1 MKYLSH
7 IYKIQEKITRN
18 FNESQYGGSK
28 FKTEIDDFDKSSD
41 NLFLKTDIG
50 KFFVKSLIVV
60 AMIFGGIYFLIPD
73 AKVFK
78 GLETDQNKYI
88 ALTLIQNPR
97 ILWKM
102 SETDESKGNLQ
113 NAIRDMEVA
122 IGLLEMHGAR
132 LEVLQT
138 YQNRL
143 QTLENKKNNAK

>member
-1 MKYLSH
+1 M
-7 IYKIQEKITRN
+7 
-18 FNESQYGGSK
+18 
-28 FKTEIDDFDKSSD
+28 KTEIDDFDKSSD

-60 AMIFGGIYFLIPD
+60 AMIFGGMYFLMPD
-73 AKVFK
+73 ARVFK

-102 SETDESKGNLQ
+102 SETDESKGNLP

>member
-1 MKYLSH
+1 M
-7 IYKIQEKITRN
+7 
-18 FNESQYGGSK
+18 
-28 FKTEIDDFDKSSD
+28 KTEIDDFDKSSD

-60 AMIFGGIYFLIPD
+60 AMIFGGMYFLMPD
-73 AKVFK
+73 ARVFK

-102 SETDESKGNLQ
+102 SETDESKGNLP
-113 NAIRDMEVA
+113 NATRDMEVA

-143 QTLENKKNNAK
+143 QALENKKTNAK

>member
-1 MKYLSH
+1 M
-7 IYKIQEKITRN
+7 
-18 FNESQYGGSK
+18 
-28 FKTEIDDFDKSSD
+28 KTEIDAFDKSSD

-60 AMIFGGIYFLIPD
+60 AMIFGGIYLLIPD

-78 GLETDQNKYI
+78 GLETDQNKYV

-132 LEVLQT
+132 LEVLQI

-143 QTLENKKNNAK
+143 QALENKKANAK

>member
-1 MKYLSH
+1 M
-7 IYKIQEKITRN
+7 
-18 FNESQYGGSK
+18 
-28 FKTEIDDFDKSSD
+28 KTEIDDFDKSSD

-60 AMIFGGIYFLIPD
+60 AMIFGGMYFLIPD
-73 AKVFK
+73 ARVFK

-102 SETDESKGNLQ
+102 SETDESKGNLP

>member
-1 MKYLSH
+1 M
-7 IYKIQEKITRN
+7 
-18 FNESQYGGSK
+18 
-28 FKTEIDDFDKSSD
+28 KTEIDDFDKSSD

-88 ALTLIQNPR
+88 VLTLIQNPR

>member
-1 MKYLSH
+1 M
-7 IYKIQEKITRN
+7 
-18 FNESQYGGSK
+18 
-28 FKTEIDDFDKSSD
+28 KTEIDDFDKSSD

-60 AMIFGGIYFLIPD
+60 AMIFGGIYLLIPD
-73 AKVFK
+73 ARVFK

-102 SETDESKGNLQ
+102 SETDESKGNLP

-132 LEVLQT
+132 LEVLQI

-143 QTLENKKNNAK
+143 QALENKKANAK

>member
-1 MKYLSH
+1 M
-7 IYKIQEKITRN
+7 
-18 FNESQYGGSK
+18 
-28 FKTEIDDFDKSSD
+28 KTEIDDFDKSSD

-73 AKVFK
+73 ARVFK

-102 SETDESKGNLQ
+102 SETDESKGNLP

-132 LEVLQT
+132 LEVIQI

-143 QTLENKKNNAK
+143 QALENKKTNAK

>member
-1 MKYLSH
+1 M
-7 IYKIQEKITRN
+7 
-18 FNESQYGGSK
+18 
-28 FKTEIDDFDKSSD
+28 KTEIDDFDKSSD

-60 AMIFGGIYFLIPD
+60 AMIFGGMYFLMPE
-73 AKVFK
+73 ARVFK

-102 SETDESKGNLQ
+102 SETDESKGNLP

-143 QTLENKKNNAK
+143 QALENKKTNAK

>member
-1 MKYLSH
+1 M
-7 IYKIQEKITRN
+7 
-18 FNESQYGGSK
+18 
-28 FKTEIDDFDKSSD
+28 KTEIDDFDKSSD

-73 AKVFK
+73 ARVFK

-113 NAIRDMEVA
+113 NAIRDVEVA

-132 LEVLQT
+132 LEVIQI

-143 QTLENKKNNAK
+143 QALENKKTNAK

>member
-1 MKYLSH
+1 M
-7 IYKIQEKITRN
+7 
-18 FNESQYGGSK
+18 
-28 FKTEIDDFDKSSD
+28 KTEIDNFDKSSD

>member
-1 MKYLSH
+1 M
-7 IYKIQEKITRN
+7 
-18 FNESQYGGSK
+18 
-28 FKTEIDDFDKSSD
+28 KTEIDDFDKSSD
-41 NLFLKTDIG
+41 NLFLRTDIG

-60 AMIFGGIYFLIPD
+60 AMIFGGLYFLIPD
-73 AKVFK
+73 SKVFK

-132 LEVLQT
+132 LEVLQI

-143 QTLENKKNNAK
+143 QALENKKNNAK

>member
-1 MKYLSH
+1 M
-7 IYKIQEKITRN
+7 
-18 FNESQYGGSK
+18 
-28 FKTEIDDFDKSSD
+28 KTEIDDFDKSSD

-60 AMIFGGIYFLIPD
+60 AMIFGGMYFLMPD
-73 AKVFK
+73 ARVFK
-78 GLETDQNKYI
+78 GLETDQNKYV

-102 SETDESKGNLQ
+102 SETDESKGNLP

-143 QTLENKKNNAK
+143 QALENKKTNAK

>member
-1 MKYLSH
+1 M
-7 IYKIQEKITRN
+7 
-18 FNESQYGGSK
+18 
-28 FKTEIDDFDKSSD
+28 KTEIDDFDKSSD

-73 AKVFK
+73 ARVFK

-88 ALTLIQNPR
+88 TLTLIQNPR

-102 SETDESKGNLQ
+102 SETDESKGNLP

-132 LEVLQT
+132 LEVLQI

-143 QTLENKKNNAK
+143 QALENKKANAK

>member
-1 MKYLSH
+1 M
-7 IYKIQEKITRN
+7 
-18 FNESQYGGSK
+18 
-28 FKTEIDDFDKSSD
+28 KTEIDDFDKSSD

-60 AMIFGGIYFLIPD
+60 AMIFGGMYFLMPD
-73 AKVFK
+73 ARVFK

-88 ALTLIQNPR
+88 ALALIQNPR

-102 SETDESKGNLQ
+102 SETDESKGNLP

-143 QTLENKKNNAK
+143 QALENKKTNAK

>member
-1 MKYLSH
+1 M
-7 IYKIQEKITRN
+7 
-18 FNESQYGGSK
+18 
-28 FKTEIDDFDKSSD
+28 KTEIDDFDKSSD

-60 AMIFGGIYFLIPD
+60 AMIFGGMYFLIPD
-73 AKVFK
+73 AKVFE

-102 SETDESKGNLQ
+102 SETDESKGNLP

-143 QTLENKKNNAK
+143 QALENKKTSAK

>member
-1 MKYLSH
+1 M
-7 IYKIQEKITRN
+7 
-18 FNESQYGGSK
+18 
-28 FKTEIDDFDKSSD
+28 KTEIDDFDKSSD

-60 AMIFGGIYFLIPD
+60 AMIFGGMYFLIPD
-73 AKVFK
+73 ARVFK

-102 SETDESKGNLQ
+102 SETDESKGNLP

-143 QTLENKKNNAK
+143 QALENKKNNAK

>member
-1 MKYLSH
+1 M
-7 IYKIQEKITRN
+7 
-18 FNESQYGGSK
+18 
-28 FKTEIDDFDKSSD
+28 KTEIDDFDKSSD

-102 SETDESKGNLQ
+102 SETDESKGNLP

-143 QTLENKKNNAK
+143 QALENKKTNAK

>member
-1 MKYLSH
+1 M
-7 IYKIQEKITRN
+7 
-18 FNESQYGGSK
+18 
-28 FKTEIDDFDKSSD
+28 KTEIDDFDKSSD

-73 AKVFK
+73 ARVFK

-102 SETDESKGNLQ
+102 SETDESKGNLP
-113 NAIRDMEVA
+113 NAIRDMEVV

-132 LEVLQT
+132 LEVLQI

-143 QTLENKKNNAK
+143 QALENKKANAK

>member
-1 MKYLSH
+1 M
-7 IYKIQEKITRN
+7 
-18 FNESQYGGSK
+18 
-28 FKTEIDDFDKSSD
+28 KTEIEDFDKSSD

-73 AKVFK
+73 ARVFK

-102 SETDESKGNLQ
+102 SETDESKGNLP

-132 LEVLQT
+132 LEVLQI

-143 QTLENKKNNAK
+143 QALENKKANAK

>member
-1 MKYLSH
+1 M
-7 IYKIQEKITRN
+7 
-18 FNESQYGGSK
+18 
-28 FKTEIDDFDKSSD
+28 KTEIDDFDKSSD

-132 LEVLQT
+132 IEVLQT

-143 QTLENKKNNAK
+143 QALENKKTNAK

>member
-1 MKYLSH
+1 M
-7 IYKIQEKITRN
+7 
-18 FNESQYGGSK
+18 
-28 FKTEIDDFDKSSD
+28 KTEIDDFVKCSD

-73 AKVFK
+73 ARVFK

-102 SETDESKGNLQ
+102 SETDESKGNLP

-132 LEVLQT
+132 LEVLQI

-143 QTLENKKNNAK
+143 QALENKKANAK

>member
-1 MKYLSH
+1 M
-7 IYKIQEKITRN
+7 
-18 FNESQYGGSK
+18 
-28 FKTEIDDFDKSSD
+28 KTEIDDFDKSSD
-41 NLFLKTDIG
+41 NLFLKTNIG

-60 AMIFGGIYFLIPD
+60 AMIFGGMYFLMPD
-73 AKVFK
+73 ARVFK

-102 SETDESKGNLQ
+102 SETDESKGNLP

-143 QTLENKKNNAK
+143 QALENKKTNAK

>member
-1 MKYLSH
+1 M
-7 IYKIQEKITRN
+7 
-18 FNESQYGGSK
+18 
-28 FKTEIDDFDKSSD
+28 KTEIDDFDKSSD

-60 AMIFGGIYFLIPD
+60 AMIFGGIYLLIPD

-78 GLETDQNKYI
+78 GLETDQNKYV

-102 SETDESKGNLQ
+102 SETDQSKGNLP
-113 NAIRDMEVA
+113 NAISDMEVA

-132 LEVLQT
+132 LEVLQI

-143 QTLENKKNNAK
+143 QALENKKANAK

>member
-1 MKYLSH
+1 M
-7 IYKIQEKITRN
+7 
-18 FNESQYGGSK
+18 
-28 FKTEIDDFDKSSD
+28 KTEIDDFDKSSD

-73 AKVFK
+73 ARVFK

-102 SETDESKGNLQ
+102 SETDQSKGNLP

-132 LEVLQT
+132 LEVLQI

-143 QTLENKKNNAK
+143 QALENKKANAK

>member
-1 MKYLSH
+1 M
-7 IYKIQEKITRN
+7 
-18 FNESQYGGSK
+18 
-28 FKTEIDDFDKSSD
+28 KTEIDDFDKSSD

-60 AMIFGGIYFLIPD
+60 AMIFGGMYFLIPD
-73 AKVFK
+73 ARVFK
-78 GLETDQNKYI
+78 GIETDQNKYI

-102 SETDESKGNLQ
+102 SETDESKGNLP

-143 QTLENKKNNAK
+143 QALENKKTNAK

>member
-1 MKYLSH
+1 M
-7 IYKIQEKITRN
+7 
-18 FNESQYGGSK
+18 
-28 FKTEIDDFDKSSD
+28 KTEIDDFDKSSD

-60 AMIFGGIYFLIPD
+60 AMIFGGIYLLIPD

-102 SETDESKGNLQ
+102 SETDERKGNLP

-132 LEVLQT
+132 LEVLQI

-143 QTLENKKNNAK
+143 QALENKKANAK

>member
-1 MKYLSH
+1 M
-7 IYKIQEKITRN
+7 
-18 FNESQYGGSK
+18 
-28 FKTEIDDFDKSSD
+28 KTEIDDFDKSSD

-60 AMIFGGIYFLIPD
+60 AMIFGGMYFLMPD
-73 AKVFK
+73 ARVFK

-97 ILWKM
+97 ILWKI
-102 SETDESKGNLQ
+102 SETDESKGNLP

-143 QTLENKKNNAK
+143 QALENKKTNAK

>member
-1 MKYLSH
+1 M
-7 IYKIQEKITRN
+7 
-18 FNESQYGGSK
+18 
-28 FKTEIDDFDKSSD
+28 KTEIDDFDKSSD

-73 AKVFK
+73 ARVFK

-102 SETDESKGNLQ
+102 SETDESKGNLP
-113 NAIRDMEVA
+113 NAIRDMEAA

-132 LEVLQT
+132 LEVLQI

-143 QTLENKKNNAK
+143 QALENKKANAK

>member
-1 MKYLSH
+1 M
-7 IYKIQEKITRN
+7 
-18 FNESQYGGSK
+18 
-28 FKTEIDDFDKSSD
+28 KTEIDDFDKSSD

-60 AMIFGGIYFLIPD
+60 AMIFGGMYFLIPD

-102 SETDESKGNLQ
+102 SETDESKGNLP

-122 IGLLEMHGAR
+122 IGLLEMHGAH

-143 QTLENKKNNAK
+143 QALENKKTNAK

>member
-1 MKYLSH
+1 M
-7 IYKIQEKITRN
+7 
-18 FNESQYGGSK
+18 
-28 FKTEIDDFDKSSD
+28 KTEIDDFDKSSD

-50 KFFVKSLIVV
+50 KFFVKSLIAV

-143 QTLENKKNNAK
+143 QALENKKNSAK

>member
-1 MKYLSH
+1 M
-7 IYKIQEKITRN
+7 
-18 FNESQYGGSK
+18 
-28 FKTEIDDFDKSSD
+28 KTEIDDFDKSSD

-97 ILWKM
+97 ILYKM

>member
-1 MKYLSH
+1 M
-7 IYKIQEKITRN
+7 
-18 FNESQYGGSK
+18 
-28 FKTEIDDFDKSSD
+28 KTEIDDFDKSSD

-50 KFFVKSLIVV
+50 KFFVKSLIIV

-73 AKVFK
+73 ARVFK

-132 LEVLQT
+132 LEVLQI

-143 QTLENKKNNAK
+143 QALENKKANAK

>member
-1 MKYLSH
+1 M
-7 IYKIQEKITRN
+7 
-18 FNESQYGGSK
+18 
-28 FKTEIDDFDKSSD
+28 KTEIDDFDKSSD

-60 AMIFGGIYFLIPD
+60 AMIFGGMYFLIPD
-73 AKVFK
+73 ARVFK

-102 SETDESKGNLQ
+102 SETDESKGNLP

-143 QTLENKKNNAK
+143 QALENKKTNAK

>member
-1 MKYLSH
+1 M
-7 IYKIQEKITRN
+7 
-18 FNESQYGGSK
+18 
-28 FKTEIDDFDKSSD
+28 KTEIDDFDKSSD

-60 AMIFGGIYFLIPD
+60 AMIFGGMYFLMPD
-73 AKVFK
+73 ARVFK

-143 QTLENKKNNAK
+143 QALENKKTNAK

>member
-1 MKYLSH
+1 M
-7 IYKIQEKITRN
+7 
-18 FNESQYGGSK
+18 
-28 FKTEIDDFDKSSD
+28 KTEIDDFDKSSD

-73 AKVFK
+73 ARVFK

-102 SETDESKGNLQ
+102 SETDESKGNLP

-132 LEVLQT
+132 LEVLQI

-143 QTLENKKNNAK
+143 QALENKKTNAK

>member
-1 MKYLSH
+1 M
-7 IYKIQEKITRN
+7 
-18 FNESQYGGSK
+18 
-28 FKTEIDDFDKSSD
+28 KTEIDDFDKSSD

-73 AKVFK
+73 TRVFK

-102 SETDESKGNLQ
+102 SETDESKGNLP

-132 LEVLQT
+132 LEVLQI

-143 QTLENKKNNAK
+143 QALENKKTNAK

>member
-1 MKYLSH
+1 M
-7 IYKIQEKITRN
+7 
-18 FNESQYGGSK
+18 
-28 FKTEIDDFDKSSD
+28 KTEIDDFDKSSD
-41 NLFLKTDIG
+41 NLFLKTNIG

-60 AMIFGGIYFLIPD
+60 AMIFGGMYFLIPD
-73 AKVFK
+73 ARVFK

-102 SETDESKGNLQ
+102 SETDESKGNLP

-132 LEVLQT
+132 LEVLQI

-143 QTLENKKNNAK
+143 QALENKKANAK

>member
-1 MKYLSH
+1 M
-7 IYKIQEKITRN
+7 
-18 FNESQYGGSK
+18 
-28 FKTEIDDFDKSSD
+28 KTEIDDFDKSSD

-102 SETDESKGNLQ
+102 SETDESKGNLP

>member
-1 MKYLSH
+1 M
-7 IYKIQEKITRN
+7 
-18 FNESQYGGSK
+18 
-28 FKTEIDDFDKSSD
+28 KTEIDDFDKSSD

-60 AMIFGGIYFLIPD
+60 AMIFGGMYFLIPD
-73 AKVFK
+73 ARVFK

-102 SETDESKGNLQ
+102 SETDESKGNLP

-122 IGLLEMHGAR
+122 IGLLEMNGAH

-143 QTLENKKNNAK
+143 QALENKKTNAK